1 VDQAYKHIDV
11 ERRGEFWCVR
21 LHPGRLNETEVYE
34 LGDELVDLV
43 ETGGCRKLAL
53 VLGPQPPEC
62 LYSVFLARLV
72 TLRRKMLEKEGS
84 LKLCALSPDTR
95 GVFEAARLA
104 AYFEFAPDAAAAFPA

>member
-11 ERRGEFWCVR
+11 ERRGDVWCVR
-21 LHPGRLNETEVYE
+21 LRGGRLNETEVYE

-43 ETGGCRKLAL
+43 ETKGCRKLAL
-53 VLGPQPPEC
+53 LLGPEPPEC

-72 TLRRKMLEKEGS
+72 TLRRKVLEKEGA
-84 LKLCALSPDTR
+84 LKLCGLSPDTF

-104 AYFEFAPDAAAAFPA
+104 SYFEFAPDAATAFPA